1 MDASNTAIGKRVI
14 APLAVVFAFTSMAT
28 VGRAETVLQAPAAK
42 RADLKLPVQTMEV
55 GPARRLAQDAAN
67 EAEDATGNEDQARAA
82 LLAAILLIP
91 PPIDLVTD
99 IPVSQPEATHT
110 VVAKGPDLNVPSIP
124 GGTNTQILHTE
135 GAPEPTSLLLGALGA
150 GLVATATWYRRRR
163 ACLATPVDADSEELA
178 GATA

>member
-1 MDASNTAIGKRVI
+1 MDASNTAMGKRLI

-42 RADLKLPVQTMEV
+42 RAEMKLPVQAMEQE
-55 GPARRLAQDAAN
+55 PSRRLAPDAAN
-67 EAEDATGNEDQARAA
+67 ETDDGTGAADPARAA

-124 GGTNTQILHTE
+124 GGTNTSVLHTE

-150 GLVATATWYRRRR
+150 GLAATAAWYRRRKAR
-163 ACLATPVDADSEELA
+163 LSTHVDVDAEQLA